1 MTSFTKEHLKSLK
14 TLKEEKYINKVLDNV
29 VEKIKINILS
39 LAESSSSTSYD
50 VDLYFTNFEDLICI
64 EHKESL
70 RHKLR
75 RIFPDSIISFTFVLQ
90 LPDGTWS
97 RDHVYNPKINYK
109 HKEAKLLIDWQ

>member
-1 MTSFTKEHLKSLK
+1 MSSFTKEHLKSLK
-14 TLKEEKYINKVLDNV
+14 TLKEEKYINKVIDDF
-29 VEKIKINILS
+29 VEKTKLNILY
-39 LAESSSSTSYD
+39 LAETSSSTSYE

-90 LPDGTWS
+90 LSDDTWS
-97 RDHVYNPKINYK
+97 RDHVYNPKIDYK